1 MRKII
6 AGWLAGIW
14 LCLLLVRLPVQA
26 ANLAEPIQAQAY
38 VLMEQESGT
47 VLAEEQADV
56 PLSMGM
62 MAKLMTVLLAAEQLE
77 SGAWTLETVLTA
89 SDVVNTCEGAT
100 VWLTAGETMTVSDLL
115 KAVII
120 GNANDAAAVLAEG
133 VSGSVPAFVMEMNA
147 RAFDLGMHQT
157 IFTNP
162 QGYDDEKQCTT
173 ARDLAKLCQRLAKY
187 ETLQPYF
194 QTWRDFLRGEATE
207 LVNEN
212 TFSRTYEGHIG
223 FKASHTEQS
232 GWCLAEG
239 ATRNGMTCIAV
250 VLNGTEDQRFADVK
264 QLLKAGFSQYRVM
277 QPLFSDEFLKP
288 LTVKGGVSTAVRFT
302 ADDVHGVV
310 VPKAEPDL
318 TAVLQLPSYIE
329 APVQKGRKIG
339 SVAFYNG
346 DTMLYET
353 AFVTTEPV
361 EAMTFSRAFA
371 KITVKMLKF

>member
-1 MRKII
+1 MKIKPFNSLFAI
-6 AGWLAGIW
+6 ALA
-14 LCLLLVRLPVQA
+14 VVA
-26 ANLAEPIQAQAY
+26 
-38 VLMEQESGT
+38 VLGMASCNEKKFHVNGT
-47 VLAEEQADV
+47 
-56 PLSMGM
+56 
-62 MAKLMTVLLAAEQLE
+62 
-77 SGAWTLETVLTA
+77 
-89 SDVVNTCEGAT
+89 
-100 VWLTAGETMTVSDLL
+100 
-115 KAVII
+115 I
-120 GNANDAAAVLAEG
+120 GNAADSTLYFENMSLNGPVVVDSVKLSADGTFDFDDKAPTAPEFYRLRIAGQIINIAIDSTETVSIKAEYPG
-133 VSGSVPAFVMEMNA
+133 MASQYEVSGSEECSRIKELTLMQMS
-147 RAFDLGMHQT
+147 
-157 IFTNP
+157 
-162 QGYDDEKQCTT
+162 
-173 ARDLAKLCQRLAKY
+173 LCQRLAVY

-353 AFVTTEPV
+353 ALVTTEPV

>member
-1 MRKII
+1 M
-6 AGWLAGIW
+6 
-14 LCLLLVRLPVQA
+14 
-26 ANLAEPIQAQAY
+26 
-38 VLMEQESGT
+38 
-47 VLAEEQADV
+47 
-56 PLSMGM
+56 
-62 MAKLMTVLLAAEQLE
+62 
-77 SGAWTLETVLTA
+77 
-89 SDVVNTCEGAT
+89 
-100 VWLTAGETMTVSDLL
+100 
-115 KAVII
+115 
-120 GNANDAAAVLAEG
+120 LAEG

-173 ARDLAKLCQRLAKY
+173 ARDLAKLCRKLAEY

-239 ATRNGMTCIAV
+239 SNPKRNDLYCSCSERYGRPTICGCQTAAESRLFPV
-250 VLNGTEDQRFADVK
+250 
-264 QLLKAGFSQYRVM
+264 SVM

-329 APVQKGRKIG
+329 APRTEGQKNRKRCLL
-339 SVAFYNG
+339 YG

-353 AFVTTEPV
+353 ALVTTEPV
-361 EAMTFSRAFA
+361 GSHDIFSCFCQNYGQNA
-371 KITVKMLKF
+371 

>member
-1 MRKII
+1 M
-6 AGWLAGIW
+6 
-14 LCLLLVRLPVQA
+14 
-26 ANLAEPIQAQAY
+26 
-38 VLMEQESGT
+38 
-47 VLAEEQADV
+47 
-56 PLSMGM
+56 
-62 MAKLMTVLLAAEQLE
+62 
-77 SGAWTLETVLTA
+77 
-89 SDVVNTCEGAT
+89 
-100 VWLTAGETMTVSDLL
+100 
-115 KAVII
+115 
-120 GNANDAAAVLAEG
+120 
-133 VSGSVPAFVMEMNA
+133 
-147 RAFDLGMHQT
+147 
-157 IFTNP
+157 
-162 QGYDDEKQCTT
+162 
-173 ARDLAKLCQRLAKY
+173 
-187 ETLQPYF
+187 
-194 QTWRDFLRGEATE
+194 
-207 LVNEN
+207 N

-353 AFVTTEPV
+353 ALVTTEPV

>member
-1 MRKII
+1 MKRMCAIGM
-6 AGWLAGIW
+6 AV
-14 LCLLLVRLPVQA
+14 LLVWLGLCRISASAEETEIPA
-26 ANLAEPIQAQAY
+26 AAY
-38 VLMEQESGT
+38 VLMEAETGT
-47 VLAEEQADV
+47 VLLESNGDA
-56 PLSMGM
+56 PFSCGT
-62 MAKLMTVLLAAEQLE
+62 MAKLMTALLTAEQLT
-77 SGAWTLETVLTA
+77 SGSWTLET
-89 SDVVNTCEGAT
+89 E
-100 VWLTAGETMTVSDLL
+100 LTAGEEVSGISGAVIWLVPGEKMTVSDLL
-115 KAVII
+115 KGLII
-120 GNANDAAAVLAEG
+120 GNAGDAAAMLAVG
-133 VSGSVPAFVMEMNA
+133 ISGDVASFVMEMNA
-147 RAFDLGMHQT
+147 RAFDLGMRST
-157 IFTNP
+157 RFDAP
-162 QGYDDEKQCTT
+162 QGSNAETQYTT
-173 ARDLAKLCQRLAKY
+173 AADLARLCRALSEY
-187 ETLQPYF
+187 DVLTPYF

-250 VLNGTEDQRFADVK
+250 VLNGAEDQRFADVK

-353 AFVTTEPV
+353 ALVTTEPV

>member
-56 PLSMGM
+56 PLPMGM

-173 ARDLAKLCQRLAKY
+173 ARDLAKLCQRLA
-187 ETLQPYF
+187 
-194 QTWRDFLRGEATE
+194 
-207 LVNEN
+207 
-212 TFSRTYEGHIG
+212 EGHIG

-250 VLNGTEDQRFADVK
+250 VLNGAEDQRFADVK

-353 AFVTTEPV
+353 ALVTTEPV

>member
-56 PLSMGM
+56 PLPMGM

-133 VSGSVPAFVMEMNA
+133 VSGSVPA
-147 RAFDLGMHQT
+147 

-250 VLNGTEDQRFADVK
+250 VLNGAEDQRFADVK

-353 AFVTTEPV
+353 ALVTTEPV

>member
-1 MRKII
+1 
-6 AGWLAGIW
+6 
-14 LCLLLVRLPVQA
+14 
-26 ANLAEPIQAQAY
+26 
-38 VLMEQESGT
+38 
-47 VLAEEQADV
+47 
-56 PLSMGM
+56 
-62 MAKLMTVLLAAEQLE
+62 
-77 SGAWTLETVLTA
+77 
-89 SDVVNTCEGAT
+89 
-100 VWLTAGETMTVSDLL
+100 
-115 KAVII
+115 
-120 GNANDAAAVLAEG
+120 
-133 VSGSVPAFVMEMNA
+133 
-147 RAFDLGMHQT
+147 MHQT

-173 ARDLAKLCQRLAKY
+173 ARDLAKLCQRLVKY

-353 AFVTTEPV
+353 ALVTTEPV

>member
-1 MRKII
+1 
-6 AGWLAGIW
+6 
-14 LCLLLVRLPVQA
+14 
-26 ANLAEPIQAQAY
+26 
-38 VLMEQESGT
+38 
-47 VLAEEQADV
+47 
-56 PLSMGM
+56 
-62 MAKLMTVLLAAEQLE
+62 
-77 SGAWTLETVLTA
+77 
-89 SDVVNTCEGAT
+89 
-100 VWLTAGETMTVSDLL
+100 MTVSDLL

-250 VLNGTEDQRFADVK
+250 VLNGAEDQRFADVK

-353 AFVTTEPV
+353 ALVTTEPV

>member
-56 PLSMGM
+56 PLPMGM

-133 VSGSVPAFVMEMNA
+133 VSG
-147 RAFDLGMHQT
+147 
-157 IFTNP
+157 
-162 QGYDDEKQCTT
+162 
-173 ARDLAKLCQRLAKY
+173 
-187 ETLQPYF
+187 
-194 QTWRDFLRGEATE
+194 
-207 LVNEN
+207 
-212 TFSRTYEGHIG
+212 
-223 FKASHTEQS
+223 
-232 GWCLAEG
+232 
-239 ATRNGMTCIAV
+239 
-250 VLNGTEDQRFADVK
+250 
-264 QLLKAGFSQYRVM
+264 
-277 QPLFSDEFLKP
+277 
-288 LTVKGGVSTAVRFT
+288 
-302 ADDVHGVV
+302 
-310 VPKAEPDL
+310 
-318 TAVLQLPSYIE
+318 
-329 APVQKGRKIG
+329 RK
-339 SVAFYNG
+339 
-346 DTMLYET
+346 
-353 AFVTTEPV
+353 
-361 EAMTFSRAFA
+361 RC
-371 KITVKMLKF
+371 